1 MAFITNSRTTIREE
15 EAIERVHELLVND
28 LHWDPDEFEVRPSDP
43 YANENILI
51 KQLDEPIDW

>member
-15 EAIERVHELLVND
+15 EAIERVHELLVNE
-28 LHWDPDEFEVRPSDP
+28 LRWDPNEFEVRPSDP
-43 YANENILI
+43 YANGNILI